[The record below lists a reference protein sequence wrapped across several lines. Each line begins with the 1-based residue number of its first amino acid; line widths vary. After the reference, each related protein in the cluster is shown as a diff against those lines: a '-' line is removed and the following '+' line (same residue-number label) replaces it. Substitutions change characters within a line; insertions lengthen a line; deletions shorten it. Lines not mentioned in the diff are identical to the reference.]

1 MDREPLLIETLLQ
14 RRISRSGNVYSFR
27 PTVGPP
33 AVSSQKIDKFLHSAN
48 QRFDI
53 SPILKG
59 DQQQAKQVALD
70 YLTFIKHEAADAGLQ
85 EEEVMKRLQGSM
97 SHLKRSL
104 LTFYSYLDA
113 RVKAAQ

>member
-1 MDREPLLIETLLQ
+1 MEREPLLIETLLQ

-33 AVSSQKIDKFLHSAN
+33 AVGGQKIDKFLHDAN

-70 YLTFIKHEAADAGLQ
+70 YFSFIKREAASAGLK
-85 EEEVMKRLQGSM
+85 EDEVMKRLQGSM

-113 RVKAAQ
+113 RVKGS